1 MQVECFLK
9 SISFEFGSQI
19 VNYCNQNIMLNIH
32 GTKRNNNI
40 ASRTFLLIYIF
51 VTNILGY
58 DDVIVLYTLCLT
70 FTLYITNAVSVTY
83 MNMIC

>member
-1 MQVECFLK
+1 MQVGCVLK

-40 ASRTFLLIYIF
+40 ASRTFLLINIF

-58 DDVIVLYTLCLT
+58 DVIVLYTLCLT